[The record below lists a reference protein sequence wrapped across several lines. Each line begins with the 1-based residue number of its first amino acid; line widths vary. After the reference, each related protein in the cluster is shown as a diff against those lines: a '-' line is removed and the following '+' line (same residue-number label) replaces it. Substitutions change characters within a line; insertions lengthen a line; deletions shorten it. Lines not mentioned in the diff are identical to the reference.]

1 MKINKNVKDFIEEN
15 IEFIEKYDL
24 GALAVEALSL
34 DAEDKNILYRILR
47 DVENSYTWLQNATA
61 VPIGYFDREKV
72 DTIIIPCNVNKVH
85 GFAISECDINKM
97 VCEKNTDRA
106 LQFIDGFYSQSHI
119 KVFITKR
126 DILLRGATSMIYNI
140 DEFETNSD
148 VITTSTSPFELIYD
162 KNKDIHFTI
171 SKNSMLIY
179 SNGKS
184 PDESLAKHL
193 INIGFKNVTVV

>member
-1 MKINKNVKDFIEEN
+1 
-15 IEFIEKYDL
+15 
-24 GALAVEALSL
+24 
-34 DAEDKNILYRILR
+34 
-47 DVENSYTWLQNATA
+47 
-61 VPIGYFDREKV
+61 
-72 DTIIIPCNVNKVH
+72 
-85 GFAISECDINKM
+85 M

-162 KNKDIHFTI
+162 KNKDIRFTI

-193 INIGFKNVTVV
+193 INIGFKNVVVV